1 MLAEEVG
8 VSTPTVS
15 RCITALRRRGHGI
28 RAEKQESGWR
38 YVVVE
43 KQTLGKNRQQA
54 ANLSDHHD

>member
-8 VSTPTVS
+8 VSTPTVP
-15 RCITALRRRGHGI
+15 RCITALRRKGHGI

-43 KQTLGKNRQQA
+43 KQTLGKNR
-54 ANLSDHHD
+54 